1 MNTIRKIT
9 CTIIAALAAMFS
21 TARADMASGTYT
33 MEFADTTSLWDVSGT
48 YSQDIGGLAVEYTL
62 SVDPG
67 GKITGYGSADY
78 SLGYYGSIYIDFDFA
93 GTCKSSGGVTR
104 ISMSWKMSGTGS
116 ISDYAFNFG
125 AAVKSDF
132 EIDQAACTMVGTMS
146 GKIKVSV
153 DGYGSQSVAIP
164 PTTVELYLPA
174 EMTGSW
180 DLDMDLSTVGN
191 KTSGTGHVTLS
202 NGSVYDMTASGS
214 YKASTDRTK
223 LTFKGLPVNRAMSV
237 ATDATFLPAT
247 PGYEKEVRCN
257 SLKGKALGQSLIYS
271 GGL

>member
-1 MNTIRKIT
+1 
-9 CTIIAALAAMFS
+9 MFS
-21 TARADMASGTYT
+21 MARADMASGNYT

-48 YSQDIGGLAVEYTL
+48 YSQDIGGLAVDYTL

-67 GKITGYGSADY
+67 GKITGYGSANY

-104 ISMSWKMSGTGS
+104 VSMSWKMSGTGS
-116 ISDYAFNFG
+116 ISGYAFNFS
-125 AAVKSDF
+125 ASIKSNF

-146 GKIKVSV
+146 GKITASVS
-153 DGYGSQSVAIP
+153 GYSQSVPI
-164 PTTVELYLPA
+164 PTTTIVLYLPA
-174 EMTGSW
+174 DMIGSW
-180 DLDMDLSTVGN
+180 DLNMDLSTVGN
-191 KTSGTGHVTLS
+191 KTTGTGKVTLS

-214 YKASTDRTK
+214 YKASTNRTK